1 MNVDEG
7 ERRHPLWR
15 TVRVVIGAA
24 LIPIGI
30 IGLFVPALQG
40 VILLLVAF
48 ALLAGEIPLV
58 REWRDKLRRRY
69 PRPFRGHG

>member
-30 IGLFVPALQG
+30 VGLFVPVLQG

-58 REWRDKLRRRY
+58 RERRDKLRRRY
-69 PRPFRGHG
+69 PRLFRGHG

>member
-58 REWRDKLRRRY
+58 REWRDKLRRLY
-69 PRPFRGHG
+69 PRLFRGHG

>member
-58 REWRDKLRRRY
+58 RERRHKLRRRY
-69 PRPFRGHG
+69 PRLFRGHG